1 MPLHSVAARFWRGA
15 ALGAAVVAFSGC
27 GMVNR
32 MAVKSVADTLSEGGD
47 TVTSHDDPDLI
58 AGALPFALM
67 LHESLLASV
76 PTYEPLLTTTCSL
89 YTMYSFGFV
98 AADAEALQRDDYDR
112 SKRLSDRSFTL
123 AQRGKNFCWRGLES
137 RFRGI
142 TQALKANPADA
153 LGRAQREDVRLL
165 YWSAASLGAAISAG
179 GLDHPELLIDWPVVR
194 ALAER
199 AMALD
204 ETWSNGSL
212 PELMITVESQGE
224 ALGGSEERARKYFAR
239 TVEIQ
244 KGLSPAPYV
253 ALATGVVKSKQDRAE
268 FAKLLEQ
275 ALAIDPEEDPS
286 RRLITLVTQRRARV
300 LLDRIDDFFLEP
312 VPGLN

>member
-1 MPLHSVAARFWRGA
+1 MPFHSVTARLSHGLAIGVAIA
-15 ALGAAVVAFSGC
+15 ALSGC
-27 GMVNR
+27 GTVNR
-32 MAVKSVADTLSEGGD
+32 LAVKNVADTLSEGGD

-98 AADAEALQRDDYDR
+98 AADAEALQKDDYDR

-123 AQRGKNFCWRGLES
+123 AQRGKNYCWRGLEA
-137 RFRGI
+137 RFRGV
-142 TQALKANPADA
+142 TDALKKDPV
-153 LGRAQREDVRLL
+153 RAVDRAKKEDVRLL

-199 AMALD
+199 AMTLD

-239 TVEIQ
+239 TLEIQ

-268 FAKLLEQ
+268 FSTLLEQ
-275 ALAIDPEEDPS
+275 ALAIDPEQDPS

-300 LLDRIDDFFLEP
+300 LLDRIDDLFLEP
-312 VPGLN
+312 GPGLN

>member
-1 MPLHSVAARFWRGA
+1 
-15 ALGAAVVAFSGC
+15 
-27 GMVNR
+27 MVNR

-76 PTYEPLLTTTCSL
+76 PDYEPLLTTTCSL
-89 YTMYSFGFV
+89 YTQYAFGFV

-112 SKRLSDRSFTL
+112 SKRLSERSFTL
-123 AQRGKNFCWRGLES
+123 AQRGKNFCWRALES
-137 RFRGI
+137 RFPGI
-142 TQALKANPADA
+142 GQALKTNPGQVLA
-153 LGRAQREDVRLL
+153 RTRREHVELL

-199 AMALD
+199 ALTLD
-204 ETWSNGSL
+204 ETWGNGAI

-239 TVEIQ
+239 AVDIQ
-244 KGLSPAPYV
+244 KGLSPSPYV
-253 ALATGVVKSKQDRAE
+253 ALATGVVKARQDREE
-268 FAKLLEQ
+268 FTKLMEQ
-275 ALAIDPEEDPS
+275 ALAIDPEKDPS
-286 RRLITLVTQRRARV
+286 RRLVTLITQRRARV
-300 LLDRIDDFFLEP
+300 LLDRIDDLFLEP
-312 VPGLN
+312 APRLD